1 MQRCR
6 CLRPAR
12 SYSGDKLI
20 RQDWACNAP
29 RKRAESSG
37 FTTSL
42 SSGWNSSTGHIL
54 HRSGFATNDA
64 TTKALAQHGGQTG
77 PTLQCPDASFVN
89 RQHYVIT
96 SYTLLTLEALKNQSG
111 YDGAYAAEL
120 RWLCANSQL
129 ALIAQNIQFCIKK
142 GNYIFSRVPI
152 AYHAAWSIDLCISLA
167 IFLLMHFKFNDK
179 KIAAVVTAGPVQ
191 EC

>member
-1 MQRCR
+1 MQGCR

-12 SYSGDKLI
+12 SCSGDKLI

-29 RKRAESSG
+29 RKRAELSG

-120 RWLCANSQL
+120 R
-129 ALIAQNIQFCIKK
+129 
-142 GNYIFSRVPI
+142 
-152 AYHAAWSIDLCISLA
+152 
-167 IFLLMHFKFNDK
+167 
-179 KIAAVVTAGPVQ
+179 
-191 EC
+191 